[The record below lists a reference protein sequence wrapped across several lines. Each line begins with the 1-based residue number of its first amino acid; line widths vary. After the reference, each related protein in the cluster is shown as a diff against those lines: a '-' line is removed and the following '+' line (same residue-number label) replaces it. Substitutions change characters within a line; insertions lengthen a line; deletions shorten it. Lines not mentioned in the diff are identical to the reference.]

1 MSPVK
6 PQTIDSH
13 QHFWRFDPNRDTW
26 ITDEM
31 HKIRRDFLPSH
42 LHPLLQANG
51 IDGCV
56 AVQADQSVDETDF
69 LLDLANQNDFIQGVV
84 GWIDLQSPGLEESLL
99 YYKKHP
105 KLKGF
110 RHVLQGETDRALML
124 KPGFKRG
131 IAALGKHNY
140 TYDILIYP
148 DQLGYTKEFVANFP
162 DQPFVLDHIAKP
174 HIKDRYITDE
184 WKDAIRAVAAFP
196 NLYCKISGMVT
207 EADWFAW
214 KPEHFKVYIDTIV
227 EAFGTNRI
235 MYGSDWPVCLVAASY
250 DQVIGIVRDYF
261 AQFSKD
267 EQAAF
272 FGGNAIKF
280 YKL

>member
-1 MSPVK
+1 MSPNNS
-6 PQTIDSH
+6 QTVDAH
-13 QHFWRFDPNRDTW
+13 QHFWRFDPIRDSW

-31 HKIRRDFLPSH
+31 YKIRRDFLPSH
-42 LHPLLQANG
+42 LHPILQANG
-51 IDGCV
+51 IDGCI

-69 LLDLANQNDFIQGVV
+69 LLDLAGENAFIKGVV
-84 GWIDLQSPGLEESLL
+84 GWIDLQSPNLEERLS
-99 YYKKHP
+99 YYKKFP

-110 RHVLQGETDRALML
+110 RHVLQGETDRALLL

-131 IAALGKHNY
+131 IAALGKYGY

-148 DQLGYTKEFVANFP
+148 DQLGYTKEFLAAFP

-184 WKDAIRAVAAFP
+184 WKAAIHAVAQFP

-207 EADWFAW
+207 EADWHKW
-214 KPEHFKVYIDTIV
+214 KPDHFKVYIDTVV
-227 EAFGTNRI
+227 EAFGANRI
-235 MYGSDWPVCLVAASY
+235 LFGSDWPVCLVAASY
-250 DQVIGIVRDYF
+250 EQTIGIVRDYF

-280 YKL
+280 YSL

>member
-31 HKIRRDFLPSH
+31 HKIRRDFLPSD
-42 LHPLLQANG
+42 LHPILQANR
-51 IDGCV
+51 IDGCI

-69 LLDLANQNDFIQGVV
+69 LLDLANQNDFIKGVV
-84 GWIDLQSPGLEESLL
+84 GWIDLQSPSLEETLSQ
-99 YYKKHP
+99 YKKYP

-131 IAALGKHNY
+131 VAALGKHNY

-148 DQLGYTKEFVANFP
+148 DQLGYTKDFVAAFP

-174 HIKDRYITDE
+174 HIKHRYITDE

-207 EADWFAW
+207 EADWYDW
-214 KPEHFKVYIDTIV
+214 KPEHFKVYIDTVV
-227 EAFGTNRI
+227 EAFGTGRI
-235 MYGSDWPVCLVAASY
+235 LYGSDWPVCLVAASY

-261 AQFSKD
+261 TQFSND
-267 EQAAF
+267 EQTAF